1 MRYDGRM
8 FEQIDI
14 YCERTDFTVFAEP
27 VNALTN
33 LAFFIAAA
41 FLYALAR
48 REQALDW
55 KSGLLIALIL
65 VIGTGSTLF
74 HTLATVWAM
83 LTDSLPIM
91 AFQISF
97 MVLYV
102 RFALG
107 WKCWRSAAMLAAFL
121 LAMFAAMSAPRGTLN
136 GSVEY
141 IPALVF
147 VTILGVLHLKY
158 AVRERFGLLVASG
171 IFALSLTLR
180 SIDEAIC
187 SAYPMGTHFL
197 WHCLNG
203 CVLYACVRAFILNVK
218 KNDAN

>member
-41 FLYALAR
+41 LLYVLAR

-55 KSGLLIALIL
+55 KSG
-65 VIGTGSTLF
+65 F

-97 MVLYV
+97 MVLYI

-107 WKCWRSAAMLAAFL
+107 WNCWRSAAMLAAFFV
-121 LAMFAAMSAPRGTLN
+121 AMFAAMSAPRGTLN

-158 AVRERFGLLVASG
+158 AARERFGLLVASG